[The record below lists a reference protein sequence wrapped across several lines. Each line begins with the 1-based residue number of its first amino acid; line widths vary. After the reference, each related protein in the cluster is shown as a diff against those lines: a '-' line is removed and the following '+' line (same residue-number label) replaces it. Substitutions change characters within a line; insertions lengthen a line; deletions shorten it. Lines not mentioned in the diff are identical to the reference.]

1 MPEEHRSQRQRLG
14 MELRKL
20 RKLAGL
26 NGYQLAE
33 QVRISQSK
41 VSRIE
46 AGSAVPT
53 VRETEAWARAVG
65 ASDEMLANLVGLAE
79 AALTEVETW
88 RRALRHGLPHLQAGV
103 QALEANATRISSFQP
118 SLVPGLLQTAEYARR
133 VFTLA
138 DVVGRQDYA
147 GAVAARMSRQEI
159 LFDEDRRFEF
169 LITESAL
176 RWRPGPPKL
185 LLAQLDRLSSVATLS
200 NVSLGLVPQD
210 AEATVVASHG
220 FAIYGDREDGEEPF
234 VRVELIHGE
243 VTVSDPEDVAIY
255 RERVRRIG
263 EAAVF
268 DKDAWTLL
276 AKIADDLRGKGPS
289 GR

>member
-88 RRALRHGLPHLQAGV
+88 RRALRHGLPHLQAEV

-147 GAVAARMSRQEI
+147 GAVAARMRAGDP
-159 LFDEDRRFEF
+159 LRR
-169 LITESAL
+169 
-176 RWRPGPPKL
+176 GP
-185 LLAQLDRLSSVATLS
+185 A
-200 NVSLGLVPQD
+200 
-210 AEATVVASHG
+210 
-220 FAIYGDREDGEEPF
+220 
-234 VRVELIHGE
+234 VRVPYH
-243 VTVSDPEDVAIY
+243 
-255 RERVRRIG
+255 RERSP
-263 EAAVF
+263 
-268 DKDAWTLL
+268 L
-276 AKIADDLRGKGPS
+276 
-289 GR
+289 